1 MHPNERRR
9 LDAAASARGLTPSD
23 YTRRALFCAADHPV
37 AGAAGVH
44 RNLDAAALARRNL
57 TNKRRP
63 ADCSM
68 RLLPCR
74 YCRSITSIAI
84 IHAWRAADAGAP
96 DYSAAMRGASSEV
109 VK

>member
-44 RNLDAAALARRNL
+44 RNLDAAALAQ
-57 TNKRRP
+57 KF
-63 ADCSM
+63 DQ
-68 RLLPCR
+68 
-74 YCRSITSIAI
+74 
-84 IHAWRAADAGAP
+84 
-96 DYSAAMRGASSEV
+96 
-109 VK
+109 